1 MLKTRKKQYER
12 IGVYM
17 LVSEI
22 RKEIEKYNQKEI
34 SDLVI
39 ELYKR
44 IPKKIKEEY
53 HIDDLIVNI
62 NNKSKKEE
70 KFDFN
75 SLKQEI
81 IAFLEDVDNGYYS
94 HPNKIISKSERS
106 KWRFKV
112 KRYIKEL
119 NKISPD
125 AIEGIASTQILIKL
139 YELLSEGSNYLKF
152 SNWETFRAV
161 GISQADFY
169 DLIVKRIF
177 TKGYTTENLKIVVQL
192 LKVPKDPYSL
202 DEKLIETLITNL
214 PTIDTKIKVIDL
226 LKKEVDE
233 LADLIAVEKDY
244 HKRFNLK
251 ELHNLLVE
259 GVFRTSISMHEVQ
272 NGILYYRKHDIE
284 IDKEI
289 TEFKILEYLENK
301 NLIKDWIKEYES
313 TKDKIDYRDS
323 IKEKY
328 KKLKETNY

>member
-53 HIDDLIVNI
+53 HIDDLIVNV

-192 LKVPKDPYSL
+192 LKVPKDPYGL

-233 LADLIAVEKDY
+233 LASLIAVEKDY

-272 NGILYYRKHDIE
+272 NGILYYREHDIE

>member
-192 LKVPKDPYSL
+192 LKVPKDPYGL
-202 DEKLIETLITNL
+202 DEELIETLITNL

-233 LADLIAVEKDY
+233 LASLIAVEKDY

-301 NLIKDWIKEYES
+301 NLTKDWIKEYES

>member
-70 KFDFN
+70 KLDFN

-192 LKVPKDPYSL
+192 LKVPKDPYGL

-233 LADLIAVEKDY
+233 LASLIAVEKDY

-272 NGILYYRKHDIE
+272 NGILYYREHDIE

>member
-1 MLKTRKKQYER
+1 
-12 IGVYM
+12 M

-53 HIDDLIVNI
+53 HIDDLIVNV
-62 NNKSKKEE
+62 NDKSKKEE
-70 KFDFN
+70 KLDFN

-192 LKVPKDPYSL
+192 LKVPKDPYGL

-233 LADLIAVEKDY
+233 LASLIAVEKDY

-272 NGILYYRKHDIE
+272 NGILYYREHDIE

-313 TKDKIDYRDS
+313 TKDKVDYRNS
-323 IKEKY
+323 IKETY
-328 KKLKETNY
+328 ERIKEEK

>member
-169 DLIVKRIF
+169 DLIIKRIF
-177 TKGYTTENLKIVVQL
+177 TKGYTTENLNIVVQL

-272 NGILYYRKHDIE
+272 NGILYYREHDIE

-301 NLIKDWIKEYES
+301 NLTKNWIKEYES

>member
-70 KFDFN
+70 KLDFN

-177 TKGYTTENLKIVVQL
+177 AKGYTTENLKIVVQL
-192 LKVPKDPYSL
+192 LKVPKDPYGL
-202 DEKLIETLITNL
+202 DEELIETLITNL

-233 LADLIAVEKDY
+233 LASLIAVEKDY

-301 NLIKDWIKEYES
+301 NLTKDWIKEYES

>member
-1 MLKTRKKQYER
+1 M
-12 IGVYM
+12 
-17 LVSEI
+17 
-22 RKEIEKYNQKEI
+22 
-34 SDLVI
+34 
-39 ELYKR
+39 
-44 IPKKIKEEY
+44 
-53 HIDDLIVNI
+53 
-62 NNKSKKEE
+62 
-70 KFDFN
+70 
-75 SLKQEI
+75 
-81 IAFLEDVDNGYYS
+81 
-94 HPNKIISKSERS
+94 
-106 KWRFKV
+106 
-112 KRYIKEL
+112 

-272 NGILYYRKHDIE
+272 NGILYYREHDIE

-301 NLIKDWIKEYES
+301 NLTKNWIKEYES

>member
-1 MLKTRKKQYER
+1 M
-12 IGVYM
+12 
-17 LVSEI
+17 
-22 RKEIEKYNQKEI
+22 
-34 SDLVI
+34 
-39 ELYKR
+39 
-44 IPKKIKEEY
+44 
-53 HIDDLIVNI
+53 
-62 NNKSKKEE
+62 
-70 KFDFN
+70 
-75 SLKQEI
+75 
-81 IAFLEDVDNGYYS
+81 
-94 HPNKIISKSERS
+94 
-106 KWRFKV
+106 
-112 KRYIKEL
+112 
-119 NKISPD
+119 
-125 AIEGIASTQILIKL
+125 
-139 YELLSEGSNYLKF
+139 
-152 SNWETFRAV
+152 
-161 GISQADFY
+161 
-169 DLIVKRIF
+169 
-177 TKGYTTENLKIVVQL
+177 
-192 LKVPKDPYSL
+192 PKDPYSL

-233 LADLIAVEKDY
+233 LASLIAVEKDY

-301 NLIKDWIKEYES
+301 NLTKDWIKEYES

>member
-1 MLKTRKKQYER
+1 
-12 IGVYM
+12 M

-39 ELYKR
+39 ELYKK

-53 HIDDLIVNI
+53 HIDDLIVNV

-70 KFDFN
+70 KIDFN

-81 IAFLEDVDNGYYS
+81 IAFLGDVDNGYYS

-112 KRYIKEL
+112 KKYIKEL

-125 AIEGIASTQILIKL
+125 AIEGNASTQILIKL

-169 DLIVKRIF
+169 DLIAKRIF

-192 LKVPKDPYSL
+192 LKVPKDHYSL

-214 PTIDTKIKVIDL
+214 PTIDTKIKVTDL

-233 LADLIAVEKDY
+233 LASLIAVEKDY
-244 HKRFNLK
+244 HKRFYLK

-284 IDKEI
+284 MDKEI

-313 TKDKIDYRDS
+313 TKDKVDYRNS
-323 IKEKY
+323 IKETY
-328 KKLKETNY
+328 ERIKEEK